1 MDCADD
7 KLGVEVEWVEQ
18 EVVQGLPHQWCG
30 ERCRREMAEVI
41 GDDYVGTACPCSRDY
56 VPVIWIG
63 QLDGLD

>member
-1 MDCADD
+1 
-7 KLGVEVEWVEQ
+7 
-18 EVVQGLPHQWCG
+18 
-30 ERCRREMAEVI
+30 MAEVI